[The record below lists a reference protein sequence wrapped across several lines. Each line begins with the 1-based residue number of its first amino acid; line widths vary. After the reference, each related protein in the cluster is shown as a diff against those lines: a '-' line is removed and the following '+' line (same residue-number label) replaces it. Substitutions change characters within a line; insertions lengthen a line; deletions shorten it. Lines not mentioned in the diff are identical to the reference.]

1 MAQDAPQLELTEQD
15 ATVTDDLAEILEGL
29 SRPQKTLSPK
39 FFYDEKGSLLFEQIT
54 ELPEY
59 YPTQTEL
66 SIMQD
71 KVHEMV
77 ALIGAEASL
86 IEFGSGSSLKIRLL
100 LEHMIRPAAYVP
112 VDISKEH
119 LLASAESLAADFPN
133 IEILPVAADFT
144 QPFALPNPV
153 ISPVRNIIYFP
164 GSTIGNF
171 SPEDAKSLLEVM
183 HQEAGEGGAL
193 LIGVD
198 LQKSVEVLERA
209 YDDSAGITASFNL
222 NLLQRLN
229 NEFGANF
236 DIGAFEHM
244 AHYNSTKSRIEMHLK
259 SLKAQTVTI
268 GGRRFEFAA
277 GELLH
282 TENSHKYTLASFSK
296 LASSAGFTVH
306 TVWMDE
312 REYFSIQYCVRD

>member
-1 MAQDAPQLELTEQD
+1 MAQQAPQLELTEQD

-29 SRPQKTLSPK
+29 GRPQKALSPK
-39 FFYDEKGSLLFEQIT
+39 FFYDEAGSLLFEQIT

-66 SIMQD
+66 SIMQA

-77 ALIGAEASL
+77 ELIGAEASL

-119 LLASAESLAADFPN
+119 LLASAEKLAADFPG

-144 QPFALPNPV
+144 QPFALPDPV
-153 ISPVRNIIYFP
+153 IAPVRNIVYFP

-171 SPEDAKSLLEVM
+171 SPGDAKSLLEVM
-183 HQEAGEGGAL
+183 YQEAGEGGAL

-209 YDDSAGITASFNL
+209 YDDETGITARFNL
-222 NLLQRLN
+222 NLLTRLN
-229 NEFGANF
+229 NEFGADFN
-236 DIGAFEHM
+236 IEAFEHV
-244 AHYNSTKSRIEMHLK
+244 ARYNRDNSRIEMHLK
-259 SLKAQTVTI
+259 SRCAQTVTI
-268 GGRRFEFAA
+268 AGHRFDFAA
-277 GELLH
+277 GESLH
-282 TENSHKYTLASFSK
+282 TENSHKYTLASFSD
-296 LASSAGFTVH
+296 LVNSAGFTVH
-306 TVWMDE
+306 TVWTDE
-312 REYFSIQYCVRD
+312 RDYFSIQYCVRD